1 MIYCAL
7 KQRTVYIIRYV
18 KQSIIWDGN
27 NNIYQLLINQTL
39 VQSVLGSIL
48 ALWSIIE
55 LTNMNDGWN
64 ENRKFQMEN
73 KSFY

>member
-55 LTNMNDGWN
+55 LTNMNDGL
-64 ENRKFQMEN
+64 E
-73 KSFY
+73 